1 MGKVEELTKLIEAKH
16 TEWKNLSIN
25 GLRDASGYKRWVAET
40 VLKKYRS
47 DKDRINKTS
56 KKTKSN
62 NKQNT
67 QAKGEESS
75 TSLLSKLS
83 EEELEILIIEKLN
96 KSLDNANIRLA
107 IDFMK
112 IKKTFNDLDQ
122 DLDIE
127 KFLKKV
133 NA

>member
-1 MGKVEELTKLIEAKH
+1 MKYEITCPYCGNNQVYQPRKELPKQPHTKCSKCKKEFNFTVDNPDKIIIEKPS
-16 TEWKNLSIN
+16 KII
-25 GLRDASGYKRWVAET
+25 D
-40 VLKKYRS
+40 
-47 DKDRINKTS
+47 
-56 KKTKSN
+56 KKT
-62 NKQNT
+62 
-67 QAKGEESS
+67 KGEESS